1 MGSLDAVGKLTVLGV
16 VFRGGARVERGDM
29 TGGDLLAFALYAAY
43 AALGLAGLARVALG
57 DEKSDK
63 LYDRLMTIDPA
74 RSGYYR
80 DVIARGVL

>member
-1 MGSLDAVGKLTVLGV
+1 MDVSQVVGWY
-16 VFRGGARVERGDM
+16 RARARSS
-29 TGGDLLAFALYAAY
+29 ARASARHFSR
-43 AALGLAGLARVALG
+43 ALGDDVASIRTGTRVQVAAPRRVALG
-57 DEKSDK
+57 DEKSEE

>member
-1 MGSLDAVGKLTVLGV
+1 MDVSQVVGIA
-16 VFRGGARVERGDM
+16 RARARVRERARDTSRERARDVSKSPNWNPSASG
-29 TGGDLLAFALYAAY
+29 A
-43 AALGLAGLARVALG
+43 LARVALG